1 MASLYQSIIAGQ
13 KQQAAEDI
21 AKQQAKAMKGE
32 EKRQKRS
39 GFFGGILGTGLGI
52 AGGAALTALSGGALN
67 PATLALL
74 KAGVSGAGKTL
85 GQYFAEEASEGKY
98 GKMLKTSG
106 QVDAIK
112 SKSAAGYGRE
122 EAKTLTDQL
131 IGMRK
136 STDVGLEELGGNV
149 AGSIAAL
156 GTDTLKDYGLEKLGE
171 VTSSKL
177 KDAPMIF
184 GEEGARTLGIGGEDF
199 ARQVAKQA
207 NIDNLDLD
215 ESNFWDYVGSEID
228 TPSDSDLGVLESI
241 LTSSNSNN
249 YLSPTNPTLESSMS
263 GQINDPFAASPAM
276 MDYKMGGQVP
286 KYYGGGAVDNKAPS
300 ITEYF
305 KMKGKTMGGSDTMSI
320 AQKLGK

>member
-21 AKQQAKAMKGE
+21 AKQQAKAQAGE
-32 EKRQKRS
+32 DKRQKTS

-67 PATLALL
+67 PMTLALL
-74 KAGVSGAGKTL
+74 KAGISGVGKTA

-112 SKSAAGYGRE
+112 SKSAAGYGVK

-131 IGMRK
+131 IGRRK

-156 GTDTLKDYGLEKLGE
+156 GTDKLKDYGLGKLGE

-184 GEEGARTLGIGGEDF
+184 GEEGARALGIGGEDF
-199 ARQVAKQA
+199 AKQVTKQGLK
-207 NIDNLDLD
+207 DNLFLEED
-215 ESNFWDYVGSEID
+215 NFWDYIGSEVD
-228 TPSDSDLGVLESI
+228 SPSDSGVGALESI
-241 LTSSNSNN
+241 LTDSGSGEPN
-249 YLSPTNPTLESSMS
+249 YLSPDWE
-263 GQINDPFAASPAM
+263 GA
-276 MDYKMGGQVP
+276 MGGQVP
-286 KYYGGGAVDNKAPS
+286 KYYGGGAVDSEAPS
-300 ITEYF
+300 LAKYF
-305 KMKGKTMGGSDTMSI
+305 EMQGKTMGGSDTMSI
-320 AQKLGK
+320 AQKLGRR